1 MYKDIQIKLLFFVVT
16 MKVDK
21 LLKFM
26 VSLVKIFS
34 MFIYIY
40 IYIYIFF
47 FFFFFEKE
55 KYIIYII
62 YLLIIHFIIMIY
74 INKYTLNII
83 K

>member
-40 IYIYIFF
+40 IYIY
-47 FFFFFEKE
+47 
-55 KYIIYII
+55 
-62 YLLIIHFIIMIY
+62 LLIIHFIIMIY